1 MPYDADALATETS
14 EAADDGHVLTKSAV
28 PRQRNEIGNQ
38 GRDII
43 EAMGTLRMASDLG
56 FLPGRELRVQLLERL
71 CRFVLQ
77 AGDLFADR
85 ARTVRASQRSQ
96 FCHLGLPF
104 CPRLFEIPL
113 LAHWAALSQFS
124 HRDGCPL
131 AAHPN

>member
-77 AGDLFADR
+77 AGDLFADPG
-85 ARTVRASQRSQ
+85 RTVLALPPPPLRP
-96 FCHLGLPF
+96 LGLRF
-104 CPRLFEIPL
+104 LPRLFRIDMT
-113 LAHWAALSQFS
+113 A
-124 HRDGCPL
+124 
-131 AAHPN
+131 